1 MYWFRQLPGETMK
14 LIVFTSVRA
23 EPDFGE
29 FSKEKFSATKAKAE
43 SGPLT
48 VKGLEAADSGLYL
61 CAVSEHNVTNT
72 QPAYFGP
79 GTKLTVL

>member
-61 CAVSEHNVTNT
+61 CAVSEHNGNYE
-72 QPAYFGP
+72 PAYFGS
-79 GTKLTVL
+79 GTRLTVL